1 MLLAVLSKP
10 RARRCLR
17 LTLFLPTS
25 IFTLMGDYRNEQLDE
40 LFGAV
45 SDGTRR
51 AILAR
56 LAQSEARVT
65 ELASAFPISLNS
77 TSKHIRI
84 LERAGL
90 VTRSVRGREH
100 VLSLNA
106 GPMEEAADWMEFYR
120 RFWTD
125 RLAALEDFVIK
136 KRSASKRRSKQ

>member
-1 MLLAVLSKP
+1 MDEYQT
-10 RARRCLR
+10 R
-17 LTLFLPTS
+17 LDDLFVA
-25 IFTLMGDYRNEQLDE
+25 M
-40 LFGAV
+40 

-56 LAQSEARVT
+56 LAESDARVT

-90 VTRSVRGREH
+90 VTRTVQGREH

-106 GPMEEAADWMEFYR
+106 GPMAEAAEWMEYYR
-120 RFWTD
+120 QFWD
-125 RLAALEDFVIK
+125 ASLAALEKFVVK
-136 KRSASKRRSKQ
+136 KRNKDKHRSKKQ